1 MIETDIL
8 IIGRP
13 NRSICSFE
21 AGLLKLKCH
30 ILDALPQRVGSC
42 QNFILKANLRYPG
55 FPEVLAGDLVD
66 NLMEQIKQFEPGFTL
81 ENVLKR
87 LKNKKTAVLL

>member
-1 MIETDIL
+1 ML
-8 IIGRP
+8 YHR
-13 NRSICSFE
+13 
-21 AGLLKLKCH
+21 
-30 ILDALPQRVGSC
+30 RVGSC
-42 QNFILKANLRYPG
+42 QNFILKKPIYDIPG

>member
-1 MIETDIL
+1 MPYIRCFTTGGWAVVRTLSQKPIYDI
-8 IIGRP
+8 
-13 NRSICSFE
+13 
-21 AGLLKLKCH
+21 
-30 ILDALPQRVGSC
+30 
-42 QNFILKANLRYPG
+42 PG

>member
-1 MIETDIL
+1 MPYIRCFTGGQLSEL
-8 IIGRP
+8 
-13 NRSICSFE
+13 
-21 AGLLKLKCH
+21 
-30 ILDALPQRVGSC
+30 
-42 QNFILKANLRYPG
+42 YPKSQFTISG
-55 FPEVLAGDLVD
+55 FPEVLAGDLD